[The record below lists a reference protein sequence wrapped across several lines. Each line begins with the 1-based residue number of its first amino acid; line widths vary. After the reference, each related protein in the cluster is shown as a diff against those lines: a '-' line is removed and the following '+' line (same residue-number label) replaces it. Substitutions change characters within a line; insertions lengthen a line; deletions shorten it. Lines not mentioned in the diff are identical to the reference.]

1 MRHSDPSQPNSPDL
15 PLQPSPSASA
25 PHCPRAPRPRRLGDD
40 CIYVYGDD
48 CKLIKDKSDKRSSVK
63 VDGVTQF
70 MWSPTDNVVSLW
82 VPEHTN
88 NPAKVVLM
96 ELPS

>member
-1 MRHSDPSQPNSPDL
+1 MRRSDPSQPNSPDL
-15 PLQPSPSASA
+15 RLLPSPSASA
-25 PHCPRAPRPRRLGDD
+25 PHLPASARRRLGDD

-63 VDGVTQF
+63 VDGVRQF